1 MRHSPLLRLHLERVV
16 LDGVTLSAAEQPRF
30 RAALAAELSRLFSA
44 EPIDAWRG
52 GARARLDGGAVQL
65 AVGGSAETWANQVAQ
80 SLFST
85 LRTDSQFSAASVSV
99 EAARGAADESR
110 PRSELNTTNQN
121 NRKK

>member
-1 MRHSPLLRLHLERVV
+1 MRHSPLLRLHIERVV
-16 LDGVTLSAAEQPRF
+16 LDGVLLPAAEQPRF

-99 EAARGAADESR
+99 EAARGTADDGRHHPAPNEA
-110 PRSELNTTNQN
+110 T
-121 NRKK
+121 KKPTK